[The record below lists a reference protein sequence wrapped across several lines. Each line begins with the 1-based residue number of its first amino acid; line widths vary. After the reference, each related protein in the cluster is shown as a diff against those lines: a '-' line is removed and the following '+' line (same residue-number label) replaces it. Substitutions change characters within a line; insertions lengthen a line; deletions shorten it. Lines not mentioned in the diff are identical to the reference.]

1 MALSFLALAEIQ
13 LEQGKRDSNYRA
25 NLERSLNLS
34 DQVIKI
40 DEKNEKAIMRKCIVL
55 ANLGNKK
62 ECEQMVS

>member
-13 LEQGKRDSNYRA
+13 WEQGTRDSPYRV

-40 DEKNEKAIMRKCIVL
+40 DSKNEKAIMRKCIVL
-55 ANLGNKK
+55 ANLGNNK
-62 ECEQMVS
+62 ECE